1 MDEIALAFKREILDF
16 IKARK
21 EEKIVNLLWKE
32 DKKKPPTD
40 QTQAV
45 GVQLLAVL
53 AKCSELD
60 TNEINRLEKE
70 KNAHKDTVSELA
82 FSEDK
87 FTKLAALHPNQ
98 NDENL
103 RSVMSIYA
111 KKKQKIEQEHIHDV
125 WLDKYA
131 EFASGVSFATHI
143 SKMSH
148 PSISGASAFYAQ
160 QNLSVEHKY
169 YLSTDSLANPI
180 VDDAI
185 DNAAYTPVSTLLKL
199 AVNGEAVASYLS
211 QGSLLPFKYLSED
224 EDKVN
229 TWAEK
234 FSGVFKSRRLATH
247 NLAKQIYFP
256 VDSAEK
262 YHLLCNVK
270 SSSMAHS
277 IFSEIEEAADKKVH
291 NLKKNNKFSEKH
303 SVSYIKK
310 AKLAITSLDGA
321 KNISPLNSKRAGK
334 ITLFS
339 CQPPTWQ
346 SQAKPPKRSFFNS
359 QLRGFVSK
367 GDIDY
372 LRDFLIRFDTIDRSI
387 KPPERKKWIDA
398 WVGRI
403 VDDVLAYAAS
413 IQAMEA
419 GWSATEDIRLKREHQ
434 LFLDPYRDDEAFQA
448 ERKANDWQATIC
460 ADFARWLNYVLSG
473 KEKQFSPQQ
482 EHTRMW
488 IALIEDPLREY
499 DELIRMEVKTGR
511 AKA

>member
-1 MDEIALAFKREILDF
+1 MDEVALAFKREILEF

-60 TNEINRLEKE
+60 ANERNRLAKE
-70 KNAHKDTVSELA
+70 KNAHKETVSELA

-98 NDENL
+98 NDENF

-111 KKKQKIEQEHIHDV
+111 EKKKKIEQEHIHDV

-148 PSISGASAFYAQ
+148 PSISGASAFYVQ
-160 QNLSVEHKY
+160 QNLSIEHKS
-169 YLSTDSLANPI
+169 YLSTDSLANPF

-199 AVNGEAVASYLS
+199 AVNGETVASYLS
-211 QGSLLPFKYLSED
+211 QASLLPFKYLSED
-224 EDKVN
+224 EDKVKA
-229 TWAEK
+229 WAEK
-234 FSGVFKSRRLATH
+234 FSSVFKSQQLATH

-256 VDSAEK
+256 VDLKK

-277 IFSEIEEAADKKVH
+277 IFSVIEEASDKKVQS
-291 NLKKNNKFSEKH
+291 LKEKNKFSEKQ

-334 ITLFS
+334 ITLLS

-346 SQAKPPKRSFFNS
+346 SQAKPPQRSFFNS
-359 QLRGFVSK
+359 QLRSFVSK
-367 GDIDY
+367 SDLDY
-372 LRDFLIRFDTIDRSI
+372 LREFLIRFNTIDRSI
-387 KPPERKKWIDA
+387 KHPARKKWIDA
-398 WVGRI
+398 WVGQI

-419 GWSATEDIRLKREHQ
+419 GWSATEGIRLKREHQ
-434 LFLDPYRDDEAFQA
+434 LFLDPYRDDDAFQA
-448 ERKANDWQATIC
+448 ERKTNDWQATIC
-460 ADFARWLNYVLSG
+460 ADFARWLNKELVG
-473 KEKQFSPQQ
+473 KEKLFSPQQ
-482 EHTRMW
+482 QHTRMW

-511 AKA
+511 ANA